1 MLAISIDIMPRIKL
15 VGYVSY
21 KNPWMHFKRTT
32 DEFMLYFIKNGELH
46 LMENKVKYILK
57 KGDCFILQPF
67 LEHEG
72 FHKMSCDY
80 YYIHFEHAEIVD
92 LLEVD
97 ISELAQNVFLRDN
110 DLAPTE
116 QAICYLPKKFQLPHE
131 DSFQHIVHILNEL
144 VSIYTKKDYNY
155 RSLTAFKFSELLIS
169 ASRENFLLELHNQ
182 SLNNPKSYFKVH
194 QLLTFIHQEYRH
206 KISSQDIERE
216 FELNFDYFNRIFNK
230 LTGYTIFRYINQIRI
245 NNAKE
250 LIEATTLK
258 FNEIGYLVGLN
269 DPYHFSKLFKKH
281 TGLSPMQYYKQLR
294 RGIN

>member
-1 MLAISIDIMPRIKL
+1 MLAISIEMIPKIKL

-21 KNPWMHFKRTT
+21 KNPWMHFKRTS

-46 LMENKVKYILK
+46 LKENEVKHVLK
-57 KGDCFILQPF
+57 KGDFFMLQPF

-72 FHKMSCDY
+72 FQKMSCDY
-80 YYIHFEHAEIVD
+80 YYIHFEHPDIVH
-92 LLEVD
+92 LPSVD
-97 ISELAQNVFLRDN
+97 ISELAQNVCLRDN
-110 DLAPTE
+110 DLTPID
-116 QAICYLPKKFQLPHE
+116 QDICYLPKKFHLPHE
-131 DSFQHIVHILNEL
+131 NSFLPILNEM

-155 RSLTAFKFSELLIS
+155 RSLAAFKFSELLIR

-194 QLLTFIHQEYRH
+194 QLLTYIHQEYRN
-206 KISSQDIERE
+206 KMSSQDIEHE

-230 LTGYTIFRYINQIRI
+230 LTGYTIFRYLNRTRI

-258 FNEIGYLVGLN
+258 FSEIGYLVGLN
-269 DPYHFSKLFKKH
+269 DPYHFSKLFKKQ
-281 TGLSPMQYYKQLR
+281 TGLSPMQYYKKR
-294 RGIN
+294 RK